1 METGGLMTVLVTGG
15 GGFLGGAL
23 VRQLVVEGQSVRT
36 FSRRRYAHLDALG
49 VEQIEGDVRDEA
61 AVASACRGVE
71 TVFHTAAIA
80 GIWGPYRRY
89 YEINA
94 QGTFH
99 MLAAARQAGCR
110 CFVYTSSPSVTFGG
124 QSQQGIDES
133 APYPTRWLCAYPKTK
148 ALAERAVLAADHPAG
163 MRTCA
168 LRPHLIWG
176 PGDPHLIPRL
186 VARAR
191 QGRLRRIGRGD
202 NRIDMVYV
210 ENAAEAHRLAAVA
223 LRESGKPGGKAYFI
237 TQGEPVG
244 CWDWINEILA
254 LAGLPPVSRSVPL
267 RLAYAVGAVM
277 EGIWK
282 MARLQGEPPM
292 TRFLALQLGTDHYFS
307 IEAAKRDFGY
317 VPTIST
323 DEGMRRLGRWLEKNP
338 LC

>member
-1 METGGLMTVLVTGG
+1 MRVLVTGG

-23 VRQLVVEGQSVRT
+23 VRQLVADGHAVRT
-36 FSRRRYAHLDALG
+36 FSRHRYVDLDALG

-61 AVASACRGVE
+61 ALADACRGIE

-80 GIWGPYRRY
+80 GIWGPYDHY
-89 YEINA
+89 YEINT

-110 CFVYTSSPSVTFGG
+110 CLVYTSSPSVTFDG

-133 APYPTRWLCAYPKTK
+133 APYPRRWLCAYPKTK
-148 ALAERAVLAADHPAG
+148 ALAERAVLAADDPAG

-202 NRIDMVYV
+202 NRIDMVFV

-237 TQGEPVG
+237 TQGEPVR

-267 RLAYAVGAVM
+267 RLAYTVGAVM

-282 MARLQGEPPM
+282 TARLQGEPPM

-317 VPTIST
+317 LPTIST
-323 DEGMRRLGRWLEKNP
+323 EEGMRRLGKWLEDNP
-338 LC
+338 LS